1 MLYLAFSKL
10 NLLPLSIIGLFLL
23 IRVRSFLFWF
33 LSGFAF
39 FLSSLFWVR
48 ISMIDYGGV
57 YPPLAYLLVMVLA
70 LFLTLYQYA
79 GTYIL
84 WKLSR
89 FFVPL
94 LPFIWTALE
103 LLRSS
108 FPYGGFPWLLMGE
121 TLLGIPIL
129 KNYLSA
135 GGVYLGSALTLSLAT
150 LPLIL
155 RKPRQLII
163 YLIVFII
170 PVPFIKFPRNELE
183 LSGLKIAIFQTNVPE
198 HIKLNKPEFYRFLPS
213 YWRHFERIRDHK
225 PDILFLPESAFPF
238 DARDIYAEGQR
249 LLGYSKDFTIVTGL
263 TDMRASTGGYEA
275 YNSVFVLEE
284 GQIRDFYDK
293 VKILP
298 FGEFVPFPFR
308 FVKKYFGAI
317 GGVDFSPGKEVRCV
331 RTRKV
336 TIGTPICFEVSYY
349 SLVKKMAECSDLI
362 AVVTND
368 AWFRDSDGTFQHLRQ
383 ARVRA
388 VETRK
393 YILWINNTGPSAVI
407 SPEGEIIRMI
417 PYGKQD
423 FIIYTF
429 N

>member
-1 MLYLAFSKL
+1 
-10 NLLPLSIIGLFLL
+10 
-23 IRVRSFLFWF
+23 
-33 LSGFAF
+33 
-39 FLSSLFWVR
+39 
-48 ISMIDYGGV
+48 MIDYGGV
-57 YPPLAYLLVMVLA
+57 YPPLAYFLVLLLA
-70 LFLTLYQYA
+70 IFLSLYQFG
-79 GTYIL
+79 GTYLL

-89 FFVPL
+89 FFLPL
-94 LPFIWTALE
+94 LPLIWTLFE
-103 LLRSS
+103 VLRSH
-108 FPYGGFPWLLMGE
+108 FPYGGFPWILMGE
-121 TLLGIPIL
+121 TLLGIPLL

-135 GGVYLGSALTLSLAT
+135 GGVYLGSVLTLSLAL
-150 LPLIL
+150 LPHIL
-155 RKPRQLII
+155 KRPRFLVL
-163 YLIVFII
+163 YLLLFILPI
-170 PVPFIKFPRNELE
+170 PFIKFPTKEER
-183 LSGLKIAIFQTNVPE
+183 LSGLKVALFQTNVPE
-198 HIKLNKPEFYRFLPS
+198 EIKLSDPDFYRFLPS
-213 YWRHFERIRDHK
+213 YWRHFERIKEHR

-238 DARDIYAEGQR
+238 DARDIYAEGRR
-249 LLGYSKDFTIVTGL
+249 LLGYSREFTIVTGL
-263 TDMRASTGGYEA
+263 TDMRTSGNGYEA
-275 YNSVFVLEE
+275 YNSVFVLED
-284 GQIRDFYDK
+284 GQIKDFYDK

-317 GGVDFSPGKEVRCV
+317 GGIDFSPGQSVRCV
-331 RTRKV
+331 STSKV
-336 TIGTPICFEVSYY
+336 RIGTPICFEVSYY

-393 YILWINNTGPSAVI
+393 YILWVNNTGPSAII
-407 SPEGEIIRMI
+407 SPEGEIIEMI